1 MPQQTM
7 TTTDLSTRILRGYW
21 LSRAVWVA
29 ARLRLADAVGDGP
42 ADPADVACAAGV
54 DPDALTRVLH
64 ALASAG
70 VFEIDDAGHVWPT
83 ADSNALRSDD
93 PRSQRTLL
101 DHLLGDENHASWG
114 ELAETVRTGRTG
126 FDLHYGHTWIEHY
139 AAHPAAGRRFAE
151 AMSATTANFEEALMA
166 ADPFPRFAV
175 AVDVGGSHGSLLRRL
190 LARDP
195 AARGVVFDLP
205 EVVAQVEDE
214 DLGADLDGRLAA
226 VAGDFFDAVPPGA
239 DLYLLKLILHDW
251 DDEHAVAILRTVR
264 AAAPEGAR
272 VAIVE
277 AVLPERPDDHAGWWW
292 DLQMLVMTGG
302 RERSRDAYAALLQAA
317 GWRLERV
324 VDTASP
330 LSVVLA
336 V

>member
-1 MPQQTM
+1 VPQQTM
-7 TTTDLSTRILRGYW
+7 TTTDLSTRTLHGYW
-21 LSRAVWVA
+21 LSRAIWVA

-42 ADPADVACAAGV
+42 ADPADVARVVGV
-54 DPDALTRVLH
+54 DAGALTRVLR

-93 PRSQRTLL
+93 PRSQRVLL

-126 FDLHYGHTWIEHY
+126 FEIHHGHTWIEHY
-139 AAHPAAGRRFAE
+139 AADPESGRRFAE
-151 AMSATTANFEEALMA
+151 AMSATTAAFEEALMA
-166 ADPFPRFAV
+166 ADAFPPFAV

-190 LARDP
+190 LDRDP
-195 AARGVVFDLP
+195 AARGVLFDLP
-205 EVVAQVEDE
+205 EVVAQAEE
-214 DLGADLDGRLAA
+214 RLGADLDGRLAA
-226 VAGDFFDAVPPGA
+226 VPGDFFRSVPPGA

-251 DDEHAVAILRTVR
+251 DDERGVAILRNVR

-277 AVLPERPDDHAGWWW
+277 AVLPERPNDHAGWWW

-302 RERSRDAYAALLQAA
+302 RERSRDEYAALLRAA